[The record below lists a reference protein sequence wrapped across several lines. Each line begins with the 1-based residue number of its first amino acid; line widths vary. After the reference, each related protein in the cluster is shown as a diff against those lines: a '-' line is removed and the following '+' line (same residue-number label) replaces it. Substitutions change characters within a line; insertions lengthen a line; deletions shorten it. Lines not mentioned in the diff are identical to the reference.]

1 MVTPVRGGM
10 YPGEDVASPVPHYA
24 VGDVHG
30 CVDQLRAALRRNALL
45 DREGRWIGGNANV
58 HFLGDLTDRGPDGVG
73 VIDTVIDLQQQADDA
88 GGHVTCLLGNHE
100 VMLLSAHLP
109 AGRKQRPSVERFRE
123 RWLSNGGKETDSE
136 RLNEAHIAWLSDLPA
151 VVPVGDHL
159 LVHSDS
165 DGYLDYG
172 DTPEAVNDAV
182 AAVLRDANDMDAWEE
197 CTHLLTARFAFATD
211 EGEAVRRFLDVLGGR
226 QLVHGHSPVPLLLGI
241 PPAAVTGP
249 LIYAG
254 GRAVNM
260 DTGTFL
266 GGPCLV
272 NALPSIPSG
281 PLIPVDVDDRPTEV
295 LPPVVI

>member
-1 MVTPVRGGM
+1 MVTSVRAATSLDDG
-10 YPGEDVASPVPHYA
+10 VASPTPQYA

-30 CVDQLRAALRRNALL
+30 CADQLRAALRRYALL
-45 DREGRWIGGNANV
+45 NQDGRWIGGNANV
-58 HFLGDLTDRGPDGVG
+58 HFLGDLTDRGPDGIG
-73 VIDTVIDLQQQADDA
+73 VIDTVMDLQRQADDA
-88 GGHVTCLLGNHE
+88 GGRVTCLLGNHE
-100 VMLLSAHLP
+100 VMLLAAHLLP
-109 AGRKQRPSVERFRE
+109 GRRQRVATERFRE
-123 RWLSNGGKETDSE
+123 RWLANGGRESDSE
-136 RLNEAHIAWLSDLPA
+136 RLTDAHIAWLSELPA
-151 VVPVGDHL
+151 VVPVADHL

-172 DTPEAVNDAV
+172 DSVDQVN
-182 AAVLRDANDMDAWEE
+182 AAVSDVLHDTRDLDAWEQ
-197 CTHLLTARFAFATD
+197 CTHLLTARLAFATD
-211 EGEAVRRFLDVLGGR
+211 DGEAVRRFLDVLGGL
-226 QLVHGHSPVPLLLGI
+226 QLIHGHSPVPLLLGI

-272 NALPSIPSG
+272 NALPSIPGG
-281 PLIPVDVDDRPTEV
+281 PLHPLDVDDLPTQV

>member
-1 MVTPVRGGM
+1 MVTPVRRGVT
-10 YPGEDVASPVPHYA
+10 PDEDAAFPVPHYA

-30 CVDQLRAALRRNALL
+30 CADQLRAALRRNALL
-45 DREGRWIGGNANV
+45 DADGRWIGGNAHV

-73 VIDTVIDLQQQADDA
+73 VIDTVVDLQLQADDA
-88 GGHVTCLLGNHE
+88 GGRVTCLLGNHE

-109 AGRKQRPSVERFRE
+109 HGRKQRPAIERFRE
-123 RWLSNGGKETDSE
+123 RWLHNGGKEADSE
-136 RLNEAHIAWLSDLPA
+136 RLTDAHIAWLTELPA
-151 VVPVGDHL
+151 ILPVEDHL

-172 DTPEAVNDAV
+172 DSVDAVNAAV
-182 AAVLRDANDMDAWEE
+182 ATVLHDTSDVDAWEE

-211 EGEAVRRFLDVLGGR
+211 DGEAVCRFLDVLGGR

-241 PPAAVTGP
+241 PPASVTGP

-281 PLIPVDVDDRPTEV
+281 PLIPVDVDDQPTEV
-295 LPPVVI
+295 LPPVVV